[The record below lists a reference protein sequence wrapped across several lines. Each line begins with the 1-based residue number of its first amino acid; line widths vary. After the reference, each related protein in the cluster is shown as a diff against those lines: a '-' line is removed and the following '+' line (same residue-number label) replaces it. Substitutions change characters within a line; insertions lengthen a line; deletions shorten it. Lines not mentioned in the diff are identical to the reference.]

1 MTGPWLAAKCRLGGT
16 QMGLLTGKYKY
27 AIETAKGFNLQG
39 GAEERDGKL
48 YFKGTVASQEQ
59 ANKIWDAIKTIP
71 DWRNEV
77 IADIQATGGSAGTA
91 QQTYTVKSGDTL
103 SKIAKEFLG
112 DSGAYREIFD
122 ANRDQLSD
130 PDKIKPG
137 QVLKIPAHVN
147 R

>member
-1 MTGPWLAAKCRLGGT
+1 
-16 QMGLLTGKYKY
+16 MGLLTGKYKY
-27 AIETAKGFNLQG
+27 AIETAKGFNFQG

-48 YFKGTVASQEQ
+48 YFKGTVATQDQ

-71 DWRNEV
+71 DWPSEIV
-77 IADIQATGGSAGTA
+77 ADIKATGGPAA
-91 QQTYTVKSGDTL
+91 AAHQTYTVKSGDTL

-112 DSGAYREIFD
+112 DPNAYREIFD

-137 QVLKIPAHVN
+137 QVLKIPAHA
-147 R
+147 RG